1 MVPTDEQDAVVGA
14 VKAGGALKVKAYAGA
29 GKTSTLKLA
38 AQALGRKRGLYMAFN
53 RDIADD
59 AARKFPT
66 NTKCRTAHSV
76 ARAATRPE
84 ISRKLDNALEPAHHL
99 AVRYG
104 LGPLK
109 LPTTIGKD
117 LELSASKVAR
127 MVADG
132 VARFC
137 RSAQPEPLAWH
148 IPVEAIIKEEEAEHL
163 RASLLPFVKRL
174 WQEYTDPAA
183 AGAIS
188 HDVYLKLW
196 QLSRPRIGAD
206 FILSDEAQDADG
218 LMLSVL
224 RAQQCQVIYVGDPYQ
239 QIYEWRG
246 AVNAMD
252 FIKAPECA
260 LTESFRFGPA
270 IAQLASRM
278 LSLMDE
284 ETPVRGQD
292 HIQSRILHDSVPG
305 QDRFDAILCRKNA
318 TVLTHLAAGI
328 GRGDRVA
335 IRAKPDELRAFA
347 DGAERL
353 MRGER
358 IAYPAS
364 LALFETWEEVQEFS
378 ESLAGRDLQPL
389 VKLIDSE
396 GVDYL
401 RLILTRVSPEKE
413 ADYVISTAHRAKGLE
428 FDSVYLAG
436 DFKFKTGDEGET
448 TMTAEEKRLLYVAMT
463 RAKHV
468 LNVSEIRR
476 DLYAMF
482 RDAGV

>member
-1 MVPTDEQDAVVGA
+1 MTPTEEQVAVVDAVE
-14 VKAGGALKVKAYAGA
+14 AGGALKVKAYAGA

-38 AQALGRKRGLYMAFN
+38 AQALGRSRGLYMAFN
-53 RDIADD
+53 KDIAAE

-66 NTKCRTAHSV
+66 NTRCRTAHSV

-84 ISRKLDNALEPAHHL
+84 ISRKIDNPLEPSHHL

-117 LELSASKVAR
+117 LELSGSKVAR

-148 IPVEAIIKEEEAEHL
+148 IPVESIVPDDEAELL

-174 WQEYTDPAA
+174 WQEYIDPAA
-183 AGAIS
+183 AGAIT

-206 FILSDEAQDADG
+206 FILFDEAQDADG

-252 FIKAPECA
+252 FIKAPERA

-270 IAQLASRM
+270 IAQMASRM

-284 ETPVRGQD
+284 DTPVRGQD
-292 HIQSRILHDSVPG
+292 HIASRIEHDSEFG
-305 QDRFDAILCRKNA
+305 QHRYNAILCRKNA
-318 TVLTHLAAGI
+318 TVLTHLAQ
-328 GRGDRVA
+328 GRGRSAARDATMGSGSQDRNPGRVRRVA
-335 IRAKPDELRAFA
+335 GAALPHFRRHTPWPPDWRARISWADPVWRQCRAA
-347 DGAERL
+347 
-353 MRGER
+353 
-358 IAYPAS
+358 
-364 LALFETWEEVQEFS
+364 
-378 ESLAGRDLQPL
+378 
-389 VKLIDSE
+389 
-396 GVDYL
+396 
-401 RLILTRVSPEKE
+401 PEH
-413 ADYVISTAHRAKGLE
+413 AAV
-428 FDSVYLAG
+428 F
-436 DFKFKTGDEGET
+436 
-448 TMTAEEKRLLYVAMT
+448 
-463 RAKHV
+463 HV
-468 LNVSEIRR
+468 RR
-476 DLYAMF
+476 DL
-482 RDAGV
+482 RTPAGVVWRRPCRHWQGRSALHRRAAR